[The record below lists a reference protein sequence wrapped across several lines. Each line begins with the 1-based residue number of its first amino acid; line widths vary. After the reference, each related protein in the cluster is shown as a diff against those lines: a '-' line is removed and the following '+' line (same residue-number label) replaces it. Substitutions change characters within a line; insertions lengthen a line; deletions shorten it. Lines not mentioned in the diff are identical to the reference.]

1 MRAINGGATM
11 RATTKSV
18 VDLDTILD
26 INAFSVDETLARLDR
41 EAAEAAAAAAA
52 AEAAAAVAAA
62 TAAAA
67 GAGAGAGGDAAHTH
81 AHSHSHDDHDHT
93 GDDCTHPSHAHAHG
107 ESSAAG
113 EFSLLFCSFY
123 RMTEYSCNL
132 IILYMILII
141 TIFSRK
147 RPCAVASSA
156 RAARPFGLDVQ
167 RQPQRGALASAPYAL
182 ARRDSVG

>member
-1 MRAINGGATM
+1 M

-67 GAGAGAGGDAAHTH
+67 GAGAGVGGDAAHAH

-113 EFSLLFCSFY
+113 EFSLFCSFY

-141 TIFSRK
+141 IIFSRK

>member
-1 MRAINGGATM
+1 M

-67 GAGAGAGGDAAHTH
+67 GAGAGVGGDAAHAH

-93 GDDCTHPSHAHAHG
+93 GDDCTHPSHGHAHG

-113 EFSLLFCSFY
+113 EFSLFCSFY

-141 TIFSRK
+141 IIFSRK

>member
-1 MRAINGGATM
+1 M

-41 EAAEAAAAAAA
+41 EAAEAAAAA
-52 AEAAAAVAAA
+52 
-62 TAAAA
+62 AAAA

-113 EFSLLFCSFY
+113 EFSLFCSFY